1 MEVIS
6 INPKAEKEQK
16 QREQLLE
23 VLDGVRKMIEEG
35 QIVELVACSIDTE
48 GECQIHVCSNDLVGA
63 VGMFEIGK
71 HILISQEA

>member
-16 QREQLLE
+16 EREQLLE
-23 VLDGVRKMIEEG
+23 VIDGVRAMIESGE
-35 QIVELVACSIDTE
+35 IKEFVMCSLDTNN
-48 GECQIHVCSNDLVGA
+48 ECQIHVCSADLVGA

-71 HILISQEA
+71 TILITQEN

>member
-23 VLDGVRKMIEEG
+23 VLDGFRKMIDSGEVTEFV
-35 QIVELVACSIDTE
+35 ICSLDTE

-71 HILISQEA
+71 HILIAQES